1 MNFQKVAIGVILGAI
16 VAAIIVATG
25 VARFDHPAATSD
37 NPPDNPIVSASAQ
50 QRGGVLRVFQYDS
63 PASMSI
69 HEEAFNSAQNPMM
82 AVFNNLVLFRQDVPQ
97 NRIDTIEPDL
107 ATKWSWNADMTAL
120 TFQLRQGVS
129 WHDGKPFTAADV
141 KCTWD
146 LILGKSEDKLRTNPR
161 KSWYRNLDSISTTS
175 DTVTFHLRR
184 PQPAFIA
191 LLASGYSPVY
201 PCHVPAPDM
210 RQHPIGTGPFK
221 FVSYKPNESIKLVR
235 NEQYW
240 KEGRPYLDGIEW
252 TIIPNRSTA
261 ILGFIAGKFDLTF
274 PFGLTVPLMK
284 DIQKEAPQAVCELQ
298 PANQSTN
305 LIVNRD
311 ASPFDNPET
320 RRAMALAL
328 DRKSFIQ
335 ILAEGHGDI
344 GGAMQP
350 PPLGV
355 WGMPAEI
362 LGTLPG
368 YGPDIGKNREE
379 ARNIMKKAGYGA
391 DKRLAVKVSVRNT
404 PPFRDP
410 AIILIDQL
418 REVYID
424 AELDAVESAT
434 WFPKVYRK
442 DYKIG
447 LNLTGL
453 GVDDPDAQ
461 FYENYACGSDRN
473 YTGYCNPQMDKLFD
487 QQSMEQDQ
495 EKRRDLV
502 FEIDKKLQEDG
513 ARPILFH
520 NRFATCWHPQLK
532 GLTIMVNSLF
542 NGWRMEDVWLEK
554 KPTSASAAA
563 EPSRPAAAEK
573 PALVPPSMPSGDS
586 RTGAASPEPPA
597 VSTPAPA
604 SPAETGDNPPKSPKP
619 QSEQQALEPE
629 KRQIA
634 SRQTPPVADKKE
646 QLDPTVRDLITRGWE
661 LYYLPYS
668 AVTWQDARRNF
679 ERAFELDSRSTET
692 RIGLASILSTKLA
705 DGWSPVLQE
714 DLPRAENILTE
725 VIDKGTVSNRA
736 AAHFTL
742 GVLRQ
747 MQNRLPEAQKEFET
761 AVSLDPDN
769 ARAQLHLG
777 ETRLFLGEPE
787 AGIAPLEQAIRLAP
801 DGPNLAIA
809 YWALGTCQL
818 LLGRVD
824 QAIDLLQTARTANP
838 RLWVPYLYLAG
849 AYGLRGDLDKAKRTL
864 AESMRLK
871 PAVKSL
877 ARMRAENRWLAD
889 PQYQALQ
896 VKTLNVGL
904 RRAGFPDQ

>member
-1 MNFQKVAIGVILGAI
+1 MILRKLAIGVVSGAI
-16 VAAIIVATG
+16 VVTMIVASG
-25 VARFDHPAATSD
+25 IVMFDRPVSSRD
-37 NPPDNPIVSASAQ
+37 EPIEPASAQ
-50 QRGGVLRVFQYDS
+50 KRGGVLRVFQYDS

-82 AVFNNLVLFRQDVPQ
+82 AVFNNLVVFRQDVPQ

-107 ATKWSWNADMTAL
+107 ATKWSWNTDMTAL

-129 WHDGKPFTAADV
+129 WHDGTPFTAADV

-146 LILGKSEDKLRTNPR
+146 LILGRGADKLRANPR
-161 KSWYRNLDSISTTS
+161 KSWYRNLDAVSIK
-175 DTVTFHLRR
+175 DGTVTFHLKR

-201 PCHVPAPDM
+201 PCHVPAQNM

-221 FVSYKPNESIKLVR
+221 FVSYKPNESIKLAR
-235 NEQYW
+235 NAEYW
-240 KEGRPYLDGIEW
+240 KQGRPYLDGIEW

-274 PFGLTVPLMK
+274 PFGVTAALMRE
-284 DIQKEAPQAVCELQ
+284 IQKGAPQAVCELQ

-311 ASPFDNPET
+311 APPFDNPEI

-350 PPLGV
+350 PPQGV
-355 WGMPAEI
+355 WGMPADM
-362 LGTLPG
+362 LRTLPG

-379 ARNIMKKAGYGA
+379 ARKIMAEAGYGP
-391 DKRLAVKVSVRNT
+391 DSRLAVKVSVRNT

-410 AIILIDQL
+410 AVILIDQL

-442 DYKIG
+442 DYEIG

-473 YTGYCNPQMDKLFD
+473 YTGYCDPQLDKLFD
-487 QQSMEQDQ
+487 QQSMERDR
-495 EKRRDLV
+495 EKRRGLV

-520 NRFATCWHPQLK
+520 NRFATCWQPQLK

-554 KPTSASAAA
+554 EPTPPPAA
-563 EPSRPAAAEK
+563 EEQSHPAAAEK
-573 PALVPPSMPSGDS
+573 SALVPPSMPPGDT
-586 RTGAASPEPPA
+586 RAGAAPPEAPAFSTAVPASRAEPP
-597 VSTPAPA
+597 
-604 SPAETGDNPPKSPKP
+604 DNPPKSPDP
-619 QSEQQALEPE
+619 QRAQQAREPE
-629 KRQIA
+629 QRQLTSSPTSPA
-634 SRQTPPVADKKE
+634 VDERE
-646 QLDPTVRDLITRGWE
+646 RLDPTVRDLITRAWG

-668 AVTWQDARRNF
+668 LVRWQDARRNF
-679 ERAFELDSRSTET
+679 ERAFELDSRSAET
-692 RIGLASILSTKLA
+692 RIGLASVLSTKLA

-714 DLPRAENILTE
+714 DLPRAENLLIEALDRG
-725 VIDKGTVSNRA
+725 IVSNRA
-736 AAHFTL
+736 TAHFTL

-747 MQNRLPEAQKEFET
+747 MQNRLPEAQSEFET
-761 AVSLDPDN
+761 AVSLDATN

-801 DGPNLAIA
+801 DSPNLAIA
-809 YWALGTCQL
+809 YWALGTAQL

-824 QAIDLLQTARTANP
+824 QAIDLLQTASAANP

-849 AYGLRGDLDKAKRTL
+849 AYGLRGDLDKAKSAL
-864 AESMRLK
+864 SESIRLK
-871 PAVKSL
+871 PAIKSL
-877 ARMRAENRWLAD
+877 ARMRAENRWLTD
-889 PQYQALQ
+889 PRYEALQ
-896 VKTLNVGL
+896 VKTLDVGL
-904 RRAGFPDQ
+904 RRAGFPDH